1 MKKLF
6 KAGTII
12 TAAIIAG
19 ALAGCGDS
27 GSAATTAAP
36 AAETAPAQTE
46 APSEAAEETEAA
58 EAAADTA
65 DTGEPVHVKLGVC
78 GTMTEEIW
86 DSAIDTLAD
95 EGIDLEIIEFS
106 DYSMPN
112 NALASGEIDIN
123 QFQHQAFFNDEI
135 KTHGYELSPVGHS
148 YIIPLNLYSLK
159 VSDPSELK
167 DGDTVAIP
175 NDVTNGGRAL
185 KVLEAAGLIKLK
197 DDIPLSP
204 TVDDI
209 EEYLVDITIEELQGS
224 VIPAAL
230 QDIDAAVINGNYVVD
245 FGMSTD
251 DAIFKDTSLTD
262 ENYWGLIVVR
272 TEDTKDPAK
281 LDIFEKIVEAYQSQ
295 GTIDIYND
303 RFGGYHVPVGW
314 DRDLISQYR

>member
-1 MKKLF
+1 MKK
-6 KAGTII
+6 TII
-12 TAAIIAG
+12 TATLGIIIIA
-19 ALAGCGDS
+19 ALTACG
-27 GSAATTAAP
+27 GSQSAAPETTTTTETEKPAATT
-36 AAETAPAQTE
+36 T
-46 APSEAAEETEAA
+46 AAEETEEEKTEA
-58 EAAADTA
+58 EDN
-65 DTGEPVHVKLGVC
+65 GGSEEPIKVTLGVC
-78 GTMTEEIW
+78 GSMTEDVW
-86 DSAIDTLAD
+86 ANAIDILAD
-95 EGIDLEIIEFS
+95 EGIDLEIVEFS
-106 DYSMPN
+106 DYSLPN

-123 QFQHQAFFNDEI
+123 QFQHQAFFNDEVAA
-135 KTHGYELSPVGHS
+135 HGYELSPVGHS

-159 VSDPSELK
+159 VKSPDEIK
-167 DGDTVAIP
+167 DGAVVAIP

-245 FGMSTD
+245 FGMKTD
-251 DAIFKDTSLTD
+251 DAIFKDVSLSD

-281 LDIFEKIVEAYQSQ
+281 LDVFEKIVEAYQTE
-295 GTIDIYND
+295 GTIDLYNEL
-303 RFGGYHVPVGW
+303 FGGYHVPVGW
-314 DRDLISQYR
+314 DRDLIAQYR

>member
-1 MKKLF
+1 MKKLL
-6 KAGTII
+6 KTGTII

-19 ALAGCGDS
+19 ALAGCGGS
-27 GSAATTAAP
+27 GTAATTAAP
-36 AAETAPAQTE
+36 AAETT
-46 APSEAAEETEAA
+46 AAETAAEPAAETEAA
-58 EAAADTA
+58 ETEAAADA
-65 DTGEPVHVKLGVC
+65 AEAGEPVHLKLGVC
-78 GTMTEEIW
+78 GSMTEEIW
-86 DSAIDTLAD
+86 ESAVDILAD
-95 EGIDLEIIEFS
+95 EGIDLEIVEFS

-123 QFQHQAFFNDEI
+123 QFQHQAFFNDEV

-197 DDIPLSP
+197 EDIPLSP

-272 TEDTKDPAK
+272 TEDTKDPEK
-281 LDIFEKIVEAYQSQ
+281 LDLFEKVVEAYQSQ

-303 RFGGYHVPVGW
+303 KFGGYHVPVGW
-314 DRDLISQYR
+314 DRDLIAQYR